1 MSMWYDRDGVLI
13 LNDSL
18 CPAFTLICVAN
29 PWIVESP
36 APLTCQSPGGSPGL
50 VFSHAI
56 TLVTGGPHGPA
67 AAAGRALTA
76 TSKPTSTASTRPMT
90 DRRANAL
97 WGRSPVPD
105 MINRPPAR
113 LPLRSLYLAQTRKRH
128 TMDGKE
134 KTT

>member
-36 APLTCQSPGGSPGL
+36 APLTSQSPGGSPGL

-67 AAAGRALTA
+67 AAAGRPA
-76 TSKPTSTASTRPMT
+76 TREIRPRSTTSANPATKPRPIGRPEETPGT
-90 DRRANAL
+90 D
-97 WGRSPVPD
+97 
-105 MINRPPAR
+105 IPAPTHEGHLK
-113 LPLRSLYLAQTRKRH
+113 LPFAI
-128 TMDGKE
+128 
-134 KTT
+134 